1 MSQRSRAAR
10 ASVWGFLVG
19 GATGFSLALL
29 LAPSES
35 QQLRRRAA
43 YLMDRWASDLSRLI
57 DRVDGVDSASDARA
71 QADALIADARE
82 KAAALLSEA
91 DELMVAARSK
101 RPGADRPS

>member
-10 ASVWGFLVG
+10 ASAWGFLVG

-35 QQLRRRAA
+35 RQLRRRAA
-43 YLMDRWASDLSRLI
+43 YLMDRWASDLSKLI
-57 DRVDGVDSASDARA
+57 DRVDDGGSTSDARA
-71 QADALIADARE
+71 QADALIADARD

-91 DELMVAARSK
+91 DALMLAAREK
-101 RPGADRPS
+101 RPGSDHPS